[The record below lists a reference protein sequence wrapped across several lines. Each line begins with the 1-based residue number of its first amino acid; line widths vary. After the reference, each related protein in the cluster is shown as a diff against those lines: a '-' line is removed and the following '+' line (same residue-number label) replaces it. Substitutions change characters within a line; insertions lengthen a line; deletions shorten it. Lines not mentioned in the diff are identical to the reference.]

1 MLFSFLESRKK
12 CSLVK
17 AQTKSQIVSD
27 VEAVNSIFT
36 SGEERLSYNF
46 NFHKPRFVY
55 TVSRRENLPLM
66 RS

>member
-27 VEAVNSIFT
+27 VEAVNGIFT
-36 SGEERLSYNF
+36 SGEAELQF
-46 NFHKPRFVY
+46 QLPQTAVCVY
-55 TVSRRENLPLM
+55 C
-66 RS
+66 